1 MGEEDCF
8 PPLSLHGNL
17 DQCRWCP
24 PDWRSHCLLLPY
36 VFIQF
41 HVDTITQPL
50 QTHIPNYRIHP
61 YYQSSDPHIT
71 TLLKYRYLTLYT
83 HSEILQHTHTHH
95 RHPGYIPTYTTLIP
109 KTGAQSCKHTETYIR
124 GTHSLHTN
132 TGIYTYEDTQTPIT
146 YSYACTVPG
155 FSVLHTHTHTHTH
168 ACTHCPPLTS
178 KHRSSLC
185 PFLWHRVATGCLR
198 EAVLRGRGKLLLL
211 LWPGLG
217 RILHTRSSGGDI
229 NL

>member
-168 ACTHCPPLTS
+168 TH
-178 KHRSSLC
+178 
-185 PFLWHRVATGCLR
+185 A
-198 EAVLRGRGKLLLL
+198 
-211 LWPGLG
+211 
-217 RILHTRSSGGDI
+217 HTARP
-229 NL
+229 